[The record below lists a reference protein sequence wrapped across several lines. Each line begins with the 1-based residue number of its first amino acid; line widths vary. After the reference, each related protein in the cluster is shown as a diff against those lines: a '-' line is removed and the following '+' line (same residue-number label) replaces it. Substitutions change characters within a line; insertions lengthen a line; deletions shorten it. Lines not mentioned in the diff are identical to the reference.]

1 MDLKIF
7 ITFLRY
13 FVAIFFGF
21 SAIGCAKNN
30 QKQVDIQ
37 KNIIVIDQ
45 INGGKSYSGDNLDLD
60 DRNFLFQSRQTV
72 VSHECSKIGITT
84 NELNTLLSQGAKVV
98 QTPNNWRI
106 NLEYQWQDE
115 YDYYSDLI
123 TGKCIGRNL
132 VIEGK
137 EEVLSNYE
145 KFIMRQPLKSNKV
158 EFPEEI
164 YKYTFIE
171 SGCNIENDEFGGKG
185 SQEYKSFIHNDIN
198 GQVINLI
205 ARKTRDGFE
214 NEGYQRRQF
223 WGLILKKDNTG
234 YSFFLDEVPLDQIN
248 PAKYDFETS
257 FSWSKTTQN
266 KYKVKWDPV
275 SIDCAIDANG
285 QILESDN
292 YNLEEIYDYLEISS
306 N

>member
-7 ITFLRY
+7 IKFLRY
-13 FVAIFFGF
+13 FFVICFGF
-21 SAIGCAKNN
+21 SSIGCAKNN

-72 VSHECSKIGITT
+72 VSHECSKLGITR

-98 QTPNNWRI
+98 QPPNNWRI
-106 NLEYQWQDE
+106 NLEYPWQDE
-115 YDYYSDLI
+115 YDDYSDLI

-132 VIEGK
+132 VIEAK
-137 EEVLSNYE
+137 EEVLTNYE

-171 SGCNIENDEFGGKG
+171 SGCNIENEEYGGRG
-185 SQEYKSFIHNDIN
+185 SGVYKSFIHKDVN
-198 GQVINLI
+198 GQFINLI
-205 ARKTRDGFE
+205 ARRDRFKYD
-214 NEGYQRRQF
+214 GYQRRQF
-223 WGLILKKDNTG
+223 WGFILKEDNTG
-234 YSFFLDEVPLDQIN
+234 YSFILDEVPIDQIN
-248 PAKYDFETS
+248 PAKYDFEYS
-257 FSWSKTTQN
+257 FIWSKTSQN
-266 KYKVKWDPV
+266 KYKLKWDPE
-275 SIDCAIDANG
+275 SIDCVIDANG
-285 QILESDN
+285 QVLETDT